1 MYIEIDRRNVG
12 HKVKFIEINSKS
24 IRRRANILLDQL
36 KTGKLYSNNMYEKH
50 Q

>member
-12 HKVKFIEINSKS
+12 HKVKFIEINSKY